1 MKNYFNE
8 NKQFELQDLT
18 FDCSESN
25 ISIYGNINITRDK
38 DGLDTISNLVSH
50 LTCIRNVLLTE
61 EHNGELPIKIE
72 NLLPIVKKN
81 PFND

>member
-25 ISIYGNINITRDK
+25 ITIYGNIDITRDK
-38 DGLDTISNLVSH
+38 LGLDTVSILVNH
-50 LTCIRNVLLTE
+50 LITIRNVLLTE
-61 EHNGELPIKIE
+61 EHNGKLPLKIE
-72 NLLPIVKKN
+72 NLLPNIKKN